1 MPRNPPPRQ
10 PQGPTLSPKQARIEL
25 ERSLKRAKELL
36 QAEPLTKQRYDAW
49 RGSAFE
55 MLKAAFGESHTHISS
70 FVGQVRVVPT
80 FGPVSEH
87 EQETERR
94 NRLKEKIDFL
104 EAVIEQFPPIDV
116 QSHNTKIGP
125 SSSNKIF
132 IVHGHNDALKYEIA
146 HSLQSA
152 GLDVTILHEQP
163 NKGRTVL
170 EKFSE
175 HAAEAGF
182 AVVLLTADDIGRVKD
197 AESTVVWENPRARQN
212 VVFELGFFFGL
223 LGRGGVCAVYE
234 TGVELPSDLHGLAYV
249 EHDSAGVWK
258 LAVAKEIDAAG
269 IEVDF
274 SKL

>member
-10 PQGPTLSPKQARIEL
+10 PQGPTLSTKQTRIEL
-25 ERSLKRAKELL
+25 ERSLKRAKELS
-36 QAEPLTKQRYDAW
+36 QEQPLTKQRYDAW

-70 FVGQVRVVPT
+70 FVGQTRVVPT
-80 FGPVSEH
+80 FGPVPEH
-87 EQETERR
+87 EQERGRR
-94 NRLKEKIDFL
+94 ERLKEKIAFL
-104 EAVIEQFPPIDV
+104 EAVIEEFPPIDV
-116 QSHNTKIGP
+116 QTHNTKIDP
-125 SSSNKIF
+125 TSLNKVF

-146 HSLQSA
+146 HSLQRA

-182 AVVLLTADDIGRVKD
+182 AVVLLTADDIGRVKE
-197 AESTVVWENPRARQN
+197 AESTVVWELPRARQN
-212 VVFELGFFFGL
+212 VVFELGFFCGL
-223 LGRGGVCAVYE
+223 LGRGRVCAVYE

-249 EHDSAGVWK
+249 EYDSAGVWK
-258 LAVAKEIDAAG
+258 HAVAKEIDAAG
-269 IEVDF
+269 IKVDF
-274 SKL
+274 

>member
-25 ERSLKRAKELL
+25 ERSLKRAKELS
-36 QAEPLTKQRYDAW
+36 QEQPLTKQRYDAW

-70 FVGQVRVVPT
+70 FVGQTRVVPT
-80 FGPVSEH
+80 FGPVPEH
-87 EQETERR
+87 EQERGRR
-94 NRLKEKIDFL
+94 ERLKEKIAFL
-104 EAVIEQFPPIDV
+104 EAVIEEFPPIDV
-116 QSHNTKIGP
+116 QTHNTKIDP
-125 SSSNKIF
+125 TSLNKVF

-146 HSLQSA
+146 HSLQRA

-182 AVVLLTADDIGRVKD
+182 AVVLLTADDIGRVKE
-197 AESTVVWENPRARQN
+197 AESTVVWELPRARQN
-212 VVFELGFFFGL
+212 VVFELGFFCGL
-223 LGRGGVCAVYE
+223 LGRGRVCAVYE

-249 EHDSAGVWK
+249 EYDSAGVWK
-258 LAVAKEIDAAG
+258 HAVAKEIDAAG
-269 IEVDF
+269 IKVDF